1 MVYHIEIAHA
11 HAAVN
16 VIGAD
21 RHGVIGNRCETVG
34 FARRIVIGIAAY
46 KPDIGVF
53 LLQCH
58 HDFGGIGVNTVRHSA
73 EKLPLALGVCA
84 DYLALKPILQRS
96 AARIA
101 FVIPPC
107 KPIGPVAGKGD
118 GIFTRY
124 VKLGRLKLHYSPS
137 VV

>member
-1 MVYHIEIAHA
+1 MKYVL
-11 HAAVN
+11 VLCD
-16 VIGAD
+16 GMAD
-21 RHGVIGNRCETVG
+21 FKIDKLGGKTPLE
-34 FARRIVIGIAAY
+34 AAY
-46 KPDIGVF
+46 KPNIGVF

-73 EKLPLALGVCA
+73 EKIPLALGVCA
-84 DYLALKPILQRS
+84 DYLALKPLLQRS